1 MNHTNN
7 FKQTNMTSYAYRLLG
22 AAALALSA
30 CGAEAQAPYPAKN
43 VEVILPY
50 AAGGGV
56 DAMARAFAR
65 EAARVTGQNWIVVN
79 REGAGGIVGF
89 TALSRATPDGY
100 TLAFSPASPMVNS
113 PFVMKDMPFRNEQI
127 EPLCQIF
134 ENVFSIAVRQDSP
147 IQSMQDLVARAK
159 AAPGKLSYGHAGAGS
174 VPHMSVGAL
183 EKALGVK
190 FNPIAYRGD
199 GPMLPQLIGGELDF
213 GAPALSSIAGKNLRV
228 LAVLS
233 DKRSPAAP
241 DAPSI
246 TQLGYPAVTPG
257 LNGLYAP
264 AGLPKPLVE
273 QLQGV
278 CRTVVASEG
287 FVKAASTLQ
296 QVPAYLPAAQF
307 RARLEGTFKTNA
319 ELVPDLKLEKN

>member
-1 MNHTNN
+1 MNIR
-7 FKQTNMTSYAYRLLG
+7 MTRSAAVCALAF
-22 AAALALSA
+22 AAA
-30 CGAEAQAPYPAKN
+30 AQAQTYPAKN

-65 EAARVTGQNWIVVN
+65 EASRVTGQNWIVVN
-79 REGAGGIVGF
+79 RDGAGGVVGF

-113 PFVMKDMPFRNEQI
+113 PFVVKDMPFRNEQI

-134 ENVFSIAVRQDSP
+134 ENVFSIAVRQESP
-147 IQSMQDLVARAK
+147 IKSMQELVAKAK
-159 AAPGKLSYGHAGAGS
+159 AEPGKISYGHAGAGS

-183 EKALGVK
+183 EKSLGVK

-233 DKRSPAAP
+233 DKPSPAAP
-241 DAPSI
+241 GAPTV

-264 AGLPKPLVE
+264 AGTPRALIE
-273 QLQGV
+273 QLQGI
-278 CRTVVASEG
+278 CQKVVESDG
-287 FVKAASTLQ
+287 FAKAAQGLQ

-307 RARLEGTFKTNA
+307 KARLERTYKTNA
-319 ELVPDLKLEKN
+319 DLVPDLKLEKS

>member
-1 MNHTNN
+1 MNI
-7 FKQTNMTSYAYRLLG
+7 RLTRF
-22 AAALALSA
+22 AAVYALAFA
-30 CGAEAQAPYPAKN
+30 ATAQAQTYPNKN

-56 DAMARAFAR
+56 DAMARAFAH
-65 EAARVTGQNWIVVN
+65 EASRVTGQNWIVVN
-79 REGAGGIVGF
+79 RDGAGGVVGF

-113 PFVMKDMPFRNEQI
+113 PFVVKDMPFRNEQI

-134 ENVFSIAVRQDSP
+134 ENVFSIAVRQESP
-147 IQSMQDLVARAK
+147 IKSMQELIAK
-159 AAPGKLSYGHAGAGS
+159 AKAEPGKISYGHAGAGS

-183 EKALGVK
+183 EKSLGVK

-233 DKRSPAAP
+233 DKPNPAAP
-241 DAPSI
+241 GAPAV

-264 AGLPKPLVE
+264 AGTPRAVVE
-273 QLQGV
+273 QLQGI
-278 CRTVVASEG
+278 CQKVVESDG
-287 FVKAASTLQ
+287 FAKAAQGLQ

-307 RARLEGTFKTNA
+307 KARLERTYKTNA
-319 ELVPDLKLEKN
+319 DLVPDLKLEKS

>member
-1 MNHTNN
+1 MNI
-7 FKQTNMTSYAYRLLG
+7 FLPKLAA
-22 AAALALSA
+22 AAALAITSLA
-30 CGAEAQAPYPAKN
+30 HAQNYPTKN

-79 REGAGGIVGF
+79 RDGAAGVVGF
-89 TALSRATPDGY
+89 TALARATPDGY

-113 PFVMKDMPFRNEQI
+113 PFVMKEMPFKNEQI

-134 ENVFSIAVRQDSP
+134 ENVFSIAVKQDSP
-147 IQSMQDLVARAK
+147 IKSMQDLVARAK
-159 AAPGKLSYGHAGAGS
+159 AEPGKLSYGHAGAGS

-183 EKALGVK
+183 EKSLGVK

-233 DKRSPAAP
+233 DKPSPAAP
-241 DAPSI
+241 GVPSV

-264 AGLPKPLVE
+264 AGTPRPLVE
-273 QLQGV
+273 QLQGI
-278 CRTVVASEG
+278 CQKVVESDG
-287 FVKAASTLQ
+287 FAKAAQGMQ
-296 QVPAYLPAAQF
+296 QVPVYLPAAQF
-307 RARLEGTFKTNA
+307 KARLERTYKTNA
-319 ELVPDLKLEKN
+319 DLVPDLKLEKS

>member
-1 MNHTNN
+1 M
-7 FKQTNMTSYAYRLLG
+7 KIRLTRF
-22 AAALALSA
+22 AAVCALAFASA
-30 CGAEAQAPYPAKN
+30 AQAQTYPSKN

-65 EAARVTGQNWIVVN
+65 EASRVIGQNWIVVN
-79 REGAGGIVGF
+79 RDGAGGVVGF

-113 PFVMKDMPFRNEQI
+113 PFVVKDMPFRNEQI

-134 ENVFSIAVRQDSP
+134 ENVFSIAVRQESP
-147 IQSMQDLVARAK
+147 IKSMQELVAKAK
-159 AAPGKLSYGHAGAGS
+159 AEPGKISYGHAGAGS

-183 EKALGVK
+183 EKSLGVK

-233 DKRSPAAP
+233 DKPNPAAP
-241 DAPSI
+241 GAPTV

-264 AGLPKPLVE
+264 SGTPRALIE
-273 QLQGV
+273 QLQGI
-278 CRTVVASEG
+278 CQKVVESDG
-287 FVKAASTLQ
+287 FAKAAQGLQ

-307 RARLEGTFKTNA
+307 KARLERTYKTNA
-319 ELVPDLKLEKN
+319 DLVPDLKLEKS

>member
-1 MNHTNN
+1 MKN
-7 FKQTNMTSYAYRLLG
+7 FPRNFTA
-22 AAALALSA
+22 AAALAFASL
-30 CGAEAQAPYPAKN
+30 AQAQSYPTRN

-65 EAARVTGQNWIVVN
+65 EASRLTGQNWIVVN
-79 REGAGGIVGF
+79 RDGAGGVVGF
-89 TALSRATPDGY
+89 TALARATPDGY

-113 PFVMKDMPFRNEQI
+113 PFVMKEMPFKNEQI
-127 EPLCQIF
+127 EPLCQVF

-147 IQSMQDLVARAK
+147 FKTMQELVARAK
-159 AAPGKLSYGHAGAGS
+159 AEPGRLSYGHAGAGS
-174 VPHMSVGAL
+174 VPHMSVGTL
-183 EKALGVK
+183 EKSLGVK

-199 GPMLPQLIGGELDF
+199 GPMLPQLLGGELDF

-233 DKRSPAAP
+233 DKPSPAAP
-241 DAPSI
+241 GAPAV

-264 AGLPKPLVE
+264 AGTPRALVE
-273 QLQGV
+273 QLQGICQKAV
-278 CRTVVASEG
+278 ESEG
-287 FVKAASTLQ
+287 FVKAAQGLQ

-307 RARLEGTFKTNA
+307 KARLDRTYKANA
-319 ELVPDLKLEKN
+319 DLVPDLKLEKS

>member
-1 MNHTNN
+1 MKINISHL
-7 FKQTNMTSYAYRLLG
+7 AIV
-22 AAALALSA
+22 AALTLLANA
-30 CGAEAQAPYPAKN
+30 AQAQSYPSKN

-65 EAARVTGQNWIVVN
+65 EAARIAGGNWIVVN
-79 REGAGGIVGF
+79 RDGAGGLVGF
-89 TALSRATPDGY
+89 TALSRAAPDGY

-113 PFVMKDMPFRNEQI
+113 PFVMKEMPFKNEQI

-134 ENVFSIAVRQDSP
+134 ENVFSIAVKQDSP
-147 IQSMQDLVARAK
+147 IKSMQDLVARAK
-159 AAPGKLSYGHAGAGS
+159 AEPGKLSYGHAGAGS

-183 EKALGVK
+183 EKSLGVK

-199 GPMLPQLIGGELDF
+199 GPMLPQLLGGELDF

-241 DAPSI
+241 DAPTI

-264 AGLPKPLVE
+264 VGMPKALVE
-273 QLQGV
+273 QLQGI
-278 CRTVVASEG
+278 CQKVVESDG
-287 FVKAASTLQ
+287 FAKAAQGLQ

-307 RARLEGTFKTNA
+307 KARLERTYKTNA
-319 ELVPDLKLEKN
+319 ELVPDLKLEKS

>member
-1 MNHTNN
+1 MKISLSHIACT
-7 FKQTNMTSYAYRLLG
+7 
-22 AAALALSA
+22 AAATFA
-30 CGAEAQAPYPAKN
+30 CVAHAQTYPTKN

-65 EAARVTGQNWIVVN
+65 EASRVTGQNWIVVN
-79 REGAGGIVGF
+79 RDGAGGVVGF

-113 PFVMKDMPFRNEQI
+113 PFVMKEIPFKNEQI

-134 ENVFSIAVRQDSP
+134 ENVFSIAVKQDSP
-147 IQSMQDLVARAK
+147 IKSMQELVARAK
-159 AAPGKLSYGHAGAGS
+159 AEPGKLSYGHAGAGS

-183 EKALGVK
+183 EKSLGVK

-233 DKRSPAAP
+233 DKPSPAAP
-241 DAPSI
+241 GVPSV

-264 AGLPKPLVE
+264 AGTPRPLVE
-273 QLQGV
+273 QLQGI
-278 CRTVVASEG
+278 CQKVVESDG
-287 FVKAASTLQ
+287 FAKAAQGMQ
-296 QVPAYLPAAQF
+296 QVPVYLPSAQF
-307 RARLEGTFKTNA
+307 KARLERTYKTNA
-319 ELVPDLKLEKN
+319 DLVPDLKLEKS